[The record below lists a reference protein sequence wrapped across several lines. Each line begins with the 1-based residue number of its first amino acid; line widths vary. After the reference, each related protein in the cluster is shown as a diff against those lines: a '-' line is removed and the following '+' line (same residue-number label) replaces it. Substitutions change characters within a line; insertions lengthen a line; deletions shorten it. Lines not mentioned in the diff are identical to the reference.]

1 MTAIVHTYEQHTNL
15 RYPWKYEPAS
25 WLHGSARSMAHN
37 SALLLSCF
45 KPAHNELKI
54 NDFIQNMWVCAF
66 KSIWNRKPPE
76 KCSSWLWKREL
87 NMYDYYTS
95 SFVFEV
101 IFRAIWDYL
110 GKSLGVIW
118 GICYIHPLTIIYE
131 LSESRTMPLKVV
143 FPYLIIL

>member
-54 NDFIQNMWVCAF
+54 NDFIQNIWFCAF

-87 NMYDYYTS
+87 NMYDYTS

-101 IFRAIWDYL
+101 IFRAILDYL

-118 GICYIHPLTIIYE
+118 GIGEFMNGP